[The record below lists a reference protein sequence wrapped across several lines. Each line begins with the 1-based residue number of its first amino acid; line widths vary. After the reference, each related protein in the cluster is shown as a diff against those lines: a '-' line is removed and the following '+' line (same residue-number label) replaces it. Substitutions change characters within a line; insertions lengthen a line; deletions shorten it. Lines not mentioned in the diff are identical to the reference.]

1 MPSRLIY
8 PFPSPEIAP
17 VAEVGGKGSSLLIGS
32 TEGLPVPP
40 GFILS
45 VHFFAPSLRQVK
57 ATSGWSDF
65 LRSSGNDQMKACD
78 ALKKAADELF
88 LDDAQEEALSRAL
101 EPFGEDTLF
110 AVRSSSPEEDLE
122 SSSFAGGYE
131 TVLGVTKSMLHRA
144 LAKAF
149 ASCLDYRVVVYKRE
163 NGFAID
169 DPKIAVIVQQQIAS
183 DVAGV
188 GFSLNPVTN
197 NYDEAVVNANWGL
210 GETVVSG
217 TATTDTY
224 LVDKIRLKVK
234 SKTLGKKETSI
245 WLLPNGGTEEKPNAR
260 HDSFALPDTQ
270 ILELARLIG
279 HVERLYEMPID
290 IEWAYAKGQLFLL
303 QARPITAYVPLPP
316 AMVTQPGK
324 RRRLYLDITI
334 SVQGMYEP
342 ISVASVSFFR
352 LFHKRVGN
360 MLFWRD
366 LSRNDIDSAIPW
378 ADAGRLY
385 VNLSNVLRLASQKK
399 IADFMVSFDQLAAK
413 TIQGADGREYLS
425 RTNRLKLL
433 PFGALRKIPAV
444 LLHVRRAKES
454 PEQEH
459 LRSQAKLRRFMDDAV
474 RLAQKET
481 SFVLLSEKLIDRLI
495 EDVCLNTVP
504 LFIIGRIA
512 LRKLKKTAGEEF
524 EEYFPKLELSLPN
537 NITTE
542 MGMAISRMVKLLPSG
557 LNAEEIH
564 DGIDHS
570 TLPQPFLSAWRQ
582 FVDGYGCRGPLEVD
596 VAAPRYRENS
606 PLVASMLVA
615 ARGSSDKEDPVE
627 KFTRNQEVRKN
638 AYDAIY
644 QGIRRRNADEAR
656 RFAAQYAIFQTF
668 SGYRE
673 SHKFYAAFVTDL
685 VRQKILQ
692 GARELLAAGRLQ
704 SLEQAFDLTLDQ
716 LDRAPRDPSLDLL
729 KQAKENRAFAG
740 RLARVPQLPTVVD
753 SRGLILRAPR
763 PPTREGAVAG
773 TPVSSGVAR
782 GRIKILHS
790 PGEKPLLKGEILVAR
805 GTDPGWTP
813 LFVNAAGVILEVGGL
828 LQHGALVAREY
839 GLPCV
844 AGVEHAIELWNDG
857 DMVEV
862 DGSAGIVRKIP

>member
-65 LRSSGNDQMKACD
+65 LQSSGNDQMKACD

-324 RRRLYLDITI
+324 RRRLYLDISI

-399 IADFMVSFDQLAAK
+399 IADFMVSFDPLAAK

-433 PFGALRKIPAV
+433 PFGALGKIPAV

-495 EDVCLNTVP
+495 EVVCLNTVP

-524 EEYFPKLELSLPN
+524 KEYFPKLELSLPN

-564 DGIDHS
+564 DAIDHS

-627 KFTRNQEVRKN
+627 KFTRNQQARKN

-668 SGYRE
+668 SGHRE

-790 PGEKPLLKGEILVAR
+790 PGETPLLKGEILVAR

-862 DGSAGIVRKIP
+862 DGCAGIVRKIP